1 MRGSRHRAA
10 RAAAMMLGAV
20 LIAAPEIVASDDMAL
35 PPMPAPAG
43 GVAGAGVA
51 DAPDAGTAG
60 PAGATAQGAGR
71 DAQPA
76 AAAIRADAAQ
86 FGSRLLRAL
95 AEGAG
100 AAEVP
105 PGDTTPVFAAE
116 GCPRALLRRL
126 LAGAVDEADVLSAL
140 AIEREVL
147 GLCRERQEIVAGLFE
162 TEALLRE
169 LRASAAP
176 PAVVAQ
182 SAVPEAPESAPPAP
196 SLLLSTLATKETA
209 TDPEPEGP
217 QVSRYAWFSII
228 GSAGA
233 LRAGI
238 TDGADMWFVRAGD
251 RLPDGGTVAAIAG
264 RPPAVRVTG
273 PQREDGEIPL
283 PWRSRPGGGP

>member
-1 MRGSRHRAA
+1 MRGSHHRAA

-20 LIAAPEIVASDDMAL
+20 LIAAPEAVASEGGAL
-35 PPMPAPAG
+35 PPLS
-43 GVAGAGVA
+43 GAEAATRAEKA
-51 DAPDAGTAG
+51 DAPDAATAG
-60 PAGATAQGAGR
+60 PAGAAAQGAGR
-71 DAQPA
+71 DAPPA
-76 AAAIRADAAQ
+76 EAATRADAARS
-86 FGSRLLRAL
+86 GSRLLRAL

-100 AAEVP
+100 AENVP
-105 PGDTTPVFAAE
+105 SVDMAPVFAAE

-140 AIEREVL
+140 AIEREAL

-169 LRASAAP
+169 LRAPAVP
-176 PAVVAQ
+176 PAAVARPP
-182 SAVPEAPESAPPAP
+182 APEVAESAPPAP
-196 SLLLSTLATKETA
+196 SALLSALAATETA
-209 TDPEPEGP
+209 TDAEAEGP
-217 QVSRYAWFSII
+217 KAASYAWFSII

-238 TDGADMWFVRAGD
+238 TDGADVWFVRAGD

-273 PQREDGEIPL
+273 PEDEDGEIPL